1 MKDKNKD
8 SEMLNVR
15 SDLVKLQEM
24 FKQRKRNYINFV
36 GAYNSYINHT
46 GCCFYKCSYGRR
58 RTYK

>member
-1 MKDKNKD
+1 MEGKYKS
-8 SEMLNVR
+8 SEILKGS
-15 SDLVKLQEM
+15 SDLVKFQEM

-46 GCCFYKCSYGRR
+46 GCCFYKCSYGRG

>member
-8 SEMLNVR
+8 SEILKES
-15 SDLVKLQEM
+15 SDLVKFKEK

-36 GAYNSYINHT
+36 GAYNSYINYT

-58 RTYK
+58 GTYK